1 MNASPHFSYSPSP
14 ARRRPSL
21 VVLAVSALVVLAGAA
36 PAPAQQ
42 LREELARLVA
52 THPQIA
58 AARKQK
64 DAGIERIDEAFSGY
78 LPRADVVGETGYERA
93 ENNVTRAA
101 RETFNGRRDRVR
113 LSVTQNLFNGFG
125 DSARVQ
131 AARHDAA
138 VLDARLAATKQSLL
152 FEGIAAYLNVLR
164 EKQLIDIARLNERNI
179 QNQLRLEDERVRRGA
194 GITVDVLQAKS
205 RLQIAKERRVAF
217 EGRLRAAEAQYLQ
230 VFDRAPDAAAMA
242 AAPPLEAA
250 PPANLEETLA
260 LAKANNPAAQVG
272 DFTARANQE
281 RRAAAKSEY
290 YPSLD
295 LVGEAEYESNAN
307 GTTGEDETYGV
318 FVRGRWE
325 FFSGFK
331 SRARI
336 QAANRTY
343 EASRRTLEFSH
354 RKVAE
359 EVRLSWENLTTQ
371 RQRVTLLENAVRIA
385 QEVLRAR
392 QRLRRAG
399 KETALNVLDAE
410 GEVFNAQINFVEALF
425 DSRLAVFRVI
435 RSAGTLDEKTL
446 GLENG

>member
-1 MNASPHFSYSPSP
+1 MNVKHL
-14 ARRRPSL
+14 RLSL
-21 VVLAVSALVVLAGAA
+21 LALAVSVVPLWGDS
-36 PAPAQQ
+36 APAQAQ
-42 LREELARLVA
+42 QMREELARLLT

-64 DAGIERIDEAFSGY
+64 EAGIDRIDEAFSGF
-78 LPRADVVGETGYERA
+78 LPRADVVGETGFERA
-93 ENNVTRAA
+93 ENNVTRAQG
-101 RETFNGRRDRVR
+101 EPFSGRRDRLR

-125 DSARVQ
+125 DSARLQ

-138 VLDARLAATKQSLL
+138 VLDARLTATKQSLL
-152 FEGIAAYLNVLR
+152 LEGIAAYLNILR
-164 EKQLIDIARLNERNI
+164 ESQLIDIARLNERNI
-179 QNQLRLEDERVRRGA
+179 QNRLRLEDERVRRGA

-230 VFDRAPDAAAMA
+230 IFDRQPDATAMA
-242 AAPPLEAA
+242 AAPLLEVAV
-250 PPANLEETLA
+250 PANLEDTLA
-260 LAKANNPAAQVG
+260 LAKANNPTTQAG
-272 DFTARANQE
+272 DFTARANRE
-281 RRAAAKSEY
+281 RRTAAKSEY
-290 YPSLD
+290 YPTLD
-295 LVGEAEYESNAN
+295 LVGEIEYEGNAN
-307 GTTGEDETYGV
+307 GTDGNDETYGV

-336 QAANRTY
+336 RAANRTY
-343 EASRRTLEFSH
+343 EASQRTLDFSH

-359 EVRLSWENLTTQ
+359 EVRLSWESLTTQ
-371 RQRVTLLENAVRIA
+371 RHRVTLLENAVRIA

-392 QRLRRAG
+392 RRLRRAG

-425 DSRLAVFRVI
+425 DSRVAVFRVI
-435 RSAGTLDEKTL
+435 RSSGMLNEKTL

>member
-1 MNASPHFSYSPSP
+1 MS
-14 ARRRPSL
+14 ARNICLSL
-21 VVLAVSALVVLAGAA
+21 LVLALALPASWGVSA
-36 PAPAQQ
+36 PAHAQE
-42 LREELARLVA
+42 LREELARLLT

-64 DAGIERIDEAFSGY
+64 DAGIDRIDEAFSGF

-93 ENNVTRAA
+93 ENNVTRAQG
-101 RETFNGRRDRVR
+101 EPFSGRRDRLK

-125 DSARVQ
+125 DSARLE

-138 VLDARLAATKQSLL
+138 VLGARLSATKQSLL
-152 FEGIAAYLNVLR
+152 LEGIAAYLNVLR
-164 EKQLIDIARLNERNI
+164 ENQLIDIARLNERNI
-179 QNQLRLEDERVRRGA
+179 RNQLRLEDERVRRGA

-230 VFDRAPDAAAMA
+230 VFDRQPDSAAMA
-242 AAPPLEAA
+242 AAALPEIGT
-250 PPANLEETLA
+250 PATLEETLE
-260 LAKANNPAAQVG
+260 LAKANNPTTRAG
-272 DFTARANQE
+272 GFTARANRE
-281 RRAAAKSEY
+281 RRTAARSEY

-295 LVGEAEYESNAN
+295 LVGEIEYEGNAN
-307 GTTGEDETYGV
+307 GSDGNDETYGV

-336 QAANRTY
+336 RAANRTY
-343 EASRRTLEFSH
+343 EASQRSLDFSH

-359 EVRLSWENLTTQ
+359 EVRLSWESLTTQ
-371 RQRVTLLENAVRIA
+371 RQRVALLENAVRIA

-435 RSAGTLDEKTL
+435 RASGMLTEKTL
-446 GLENG
+446 GLAKDSATPG

>member
-1 MNASPHFSYSPSP
+1 VSAKQLGRSLLVLAASVLALWGDAVP
-14 ARRRPSL
+14 AR
-21 VVLAVSALVVLAGAA
+21 
-36 PAPAQQ
+36 AQEM
-42 LREELARLVA
+42 REELARLIT

-64 DAGIERIDEAFSGY
+64 DAGVERIDEAFSGF
-78 LPRADVVGETGYERA
+78 LPRADVVGETGYEHA
-93 ENNVTRAA
+93 ENNVTNDLDQ
-101 RETFNGRRDRVR
+101 TFSGYNDRVR

-125 DSARVQ
+125 DSARLQ
-131 AARHDAA
+131 AARLDAA
-138 VLDARLAATKQSLL
+138 VLDAKLTATKQSLL
-152 FEGIAAYLNVLR
+152 LEGIAAYLNVLR

-179 QNQLRLEDERVRRGA
+179 QNRLRLEDERVRRGA

-230 VFDRAPDAAAMA
+230 VYNRQPDVTAMA
-242 AAPPLEAA
+242 AAPPLGVTL
-250 PPANLEETLA
+250 PASLEDTLA
-260 LAKANNPAAQVG
+260 LAKANNPTVQAG
-272 DFTARANQE
+272 EFTARANRE
-281 RRAAAKSEY
+281 RRMVAKSEY
-290 YPSLD
+290 YPTVD
-295 LVGEAEYESNAN
+295 LVGEIEYEGNAN
-307 GTTGEDETYGV
+307 GTDNDQETYGV

-336 QAANRTY
+336 RAANRTY
-343 EASRRTLEFSH
+343 EASQRTLDFSH

-359 EVRLSWENLTTQ
+359 EVRLSWESLNTQ
-371 RQRVTLLENAVRIA
+371 RQRVGLLENAVRIA

-392 QRLRRAG
+392 QRLRKAG

-425 DSRLAVFRVI
+425 DSKIAVFRVI
-435 RSAGTLDEKTL
+435 RSSGLLNEKTL
-446 GLENG
+446 GLESG

>member
-1 MNASPHFSYSPSP
+1 VA
-14 ARRRPSL
+14 
-21 VVLAVSALVVLAGAA
+21 LAVSFLTAWGQSEPVQ
-36 PAPAQQ
+36 AQE
-42 LREELARLVA
+42 LREELARLLT

-58 AARKQK
+58 AARKRK
-64 DAGIERIDEAFSGY
+64 DAGVDRIDEAFSGF
-78 LPRADVVGETGYERA
+78 LPRADVIGETGFERA
-93 ENNVTRAA
+93 ENNVTRAQG
-101 RETFNGRRDRVR
+101 EPFSGQRDRLR

-125 DSARVQ
+125 DSARLQ
-131 AARHDAA
+131 AARHEVA
-138 VLDARLAATKQSLL
+138 VLDARLTATRQSLL
-152 FEGIAAYLNVLR
+152 FEGIATYLNVLR
-164 EKQLIDIARLNERNI
+164 EMQLIDIARLNERNI

-230 VFDRAPDAAAMA
+230 VFDRQPDPVVMA
-242 AAPPLEAA
+242 VSPLPEIAV
-250 PPANLEETLA
+250 PATLEETLA
-260 LAKANNPAAQVG
+260 LAKANNPTTQAG
-272 DFTARANQE
+272 DFTARANRE
-281 RRAAAKSEY
+281 RRTVAKSEY
-290 YPSLD
+290 YPTLD
-295 LVGEAEYESNAN
+295 LVGEIEYEGNAN
-307 GTTGEDETYGV
+307 GSDGNDETYGV

-336 QAANRTY
+336 RAANRTY
-343 EASRRTLEFSH
+343 EASQRTLDFSH

-359 EVRLSWENLTTQ
+359 EVRLSWESLTTQ

-385 QEVLRAR
+385 QAVLRAR

-435 RSAGTLDEKTL
+435 RSSGMLNEKTL
-446 GLENG
+446 GLDNG